1 MAMDKE
7 QNENREIKQLGEI
20 DPLIH
25 SPARLKVMTYL
36 YVVEKI
42 DFVYLR
48 RVTDLTWGNLSKHVT
63 KLEEA
68 GYLETEKTFE
78 NKKPKTRLWLTDQGR
93 EAFQKYKDNLQ
104 EIFEKLLD

>member
-1 MAMDKE
+1 MDKE
-7 QNENREIKQLGEI
+7 QKENQEIRQLGDI

-36 YVVEKI
+36 YLVEKI
-42 DFVYLR
+42 DFVYLQ
-48 RVTDLTWGNLSKHVT
+48 RVTDLSWGNLSKHVT

-68 GYLETEKTFE
+68 GYVETEKTFE
-78 NKKPKTRLWLTDQGR
+78 NKKPKTTLWLTEQGR

-104 EIFEKLLD
+104 EIFEQLDE

>member
-1 MAMDKE
+1 MDMEHKE
-7 QNENREIKQLGEI
+7 NEIKQLDDI

-25 SPARLKVMTYL
+25 SPARLKVLTYL

-48 RVTDLTWGNLSKHVT
+48 RVTDLSWGNLSKHVT
-63 KLEEA
+63 KLEKA

-78 NKKPKTRLWLTDQGR
+78 NKKPKTRL
-93 EAFQKYKDNLQ
+93 
-104 EIFEKLLD
+104 